1 MKCDIGRGASLFLTV
16 YIKKM
21 QTSSGDNS
29 EKLHSQEDGVIFN
42 EEGKENP
49 EWGKMNDEV

>member
-1 MKCDIGRGASLFLTV
+1 
-16 YIKKM
+16 M